1 MLCDGD
7 GVEFYPRLVGVV
19 PALIAPA
26 PASVI
31 VAAIVSI
38 APAGDNLGICLGFH
52 LGVEVVDAKAD
63 SPVDFDRATGDG
75 VEFFVCFAHR
85 N

>member
-1 MLCDGD
+1 MLRDGD
-7 GVEFYPRLVGVV
+7 GKEFDPRLVSVV
-19 PALIAPA
+19 PALIPSAT
-26 PASVI
+26 ASVI
-31 VAAIVSI
+31 VAAVVSI

-75 VEFFVCFAHR
+75 VEFFVCFVHR